1 MESWMP
7 FFVVVTALAVVL
19 QAVML
24 IALFVQMRR
33 TAKRVEQTVADL
45 NTKLNPLITR
55 VQILVEDISPR
66 ITGIVADASEITRLA
81 RSEAQKVDR
90 ILSDA
95 DAKLPKEAEAF
106 KKSAIK
112 KAPRKSAAKK
122 ATKKKSSATKRR
134 PSLSMRE
141 LDA

>member
-1 MESWMP
+1 MAAETVSLESRTVIEVIQAW
-7 FFVVVTALAVVL
+7 TVL
-19 QAVML
+19 
-24 IALFVQMRR
+24 
-33 TAKRVEQTVADL
+33 
-45 NTKLNPLITR
+45 TR
-55 VQILVEDISPR
+55 ANLDQ
-66 ITGIVADASEITRLA
+66 
-81 RSEAQKVDR
+81 VDR

-122 ATKKKSSATKRR
+122 ATKKKSYATKRR